1 MSKIVCKNI
10 ITLRQTQ
17 GISQVEL
24 ATKLNLSAPALS
36 KIETGVTVLSLD
48 RLLEIAKELG
58 TTASALIGEAEEFLP
73 NNYADEI
80 KALREMI
87 HEKDAEILVLHKKL
101 LNLYEDKVK
110 LKRSTEIPMN

>member
-10 ITLRQTQ
+10 ILLRQIR
-17 GISQVEL
+17 GISQVQL
-24 ATKLNLSAPALS
+24 AAKLNLSAPALS

-73 NNYADEI
+73 NNDADEI
-80 KALREMI
+80 SALREVI
-87 HEKDAEILVLHKKL
+87 NEKDAEILVLHKKL
-101 LNLYEDKVK
+101 LSLYEDKVK
-110 LKRSTEIPMN
+110 LMRSTDFPRV